1 MENKE
6 LEIDYKEFLEAV
18 LDGKCV
24 MFVDSSSTA
33 KDIKFI
39 PVIYTKYGIKNV
51 WFLFKRL
58 GFRLDRKKYG
68 AVCPYKYYLDK
79 HSIMEEFFRRA
90 KEAGLDVPN
99 DSDSYYYHVHEF

>member
-6 LEIDYKEFLEAV
+6 LEIDYKEFLDAV

-24 MFVDSSSTA
+24 LFVDSSSTA
-33 KDIKFI
+33 KNIEFI
-39 PVIYTKYGIKNV
+39 PVIYTKHGIKNV

-58 GFRLDRKKYG
+58 GFKFDLRKLLV
-68 AVCPYKYYLDK
+68 VCPHKYYMDR

-90 KEAGLDVPN
+90 NEKGLDVPN
-99 DSDSYYYHVHEF
+99 DSDSCYYHVHEF